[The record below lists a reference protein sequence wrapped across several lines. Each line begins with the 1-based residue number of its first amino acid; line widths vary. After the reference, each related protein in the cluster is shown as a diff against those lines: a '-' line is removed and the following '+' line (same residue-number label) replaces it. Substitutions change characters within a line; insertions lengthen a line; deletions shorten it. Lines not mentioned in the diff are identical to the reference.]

1 MNKELQ
7 FLIYN
12 TPTENVKI
20 DVVVKDETIWLTQK
34 AMSTLFGVQIP
45 AVNKHLKNIF
55 EQGELDEKVVVSI
68 LEITTQHGAIADK
81 TQNIETK
88 FYNLDAIISV
98 GYRVNSA
105 KATQFRIWATKTLK
119 EFITKG
125 FVLDDE
131 RLKQG
136 KTVFGTDYFRELLER
151 IRSIRASERRIYQQ
165 ITDIFFRMLH

>member
-1 MNKELQ
+1 MKELQ

-12 TPTENVKI
+12 TPQENIKV
-20 DVVVKDETIWLTQK
+20 DVAVKDETIWLTQK
-34 AMSTLFGVQIP
+34 AMAALFGVQVP
-45 AVNKHLKNIF
+45 AISKHLKNIF
-55 EQGELDEKVVVSI
+55 AEGELDENVAVSI

-81 TQNIETK
+81 TQNIETQ

-98 GYRVNSA
+98 GYRVNST

-131 RLKQG
+131 RLKI
-136 KTVFGTDYFRELLER
+136 V
-151 IRSIRASERRIYQQ
+151 
-165 ITDIFFRMLH
+165 ITSVIAV